1 MTMLTLTLLAVLSQ
15 NGQDATPAA
24 TTTTEASAPASE
36 KSAADR
42 AADAAEK
49 AAAAAEK
56 AALAAQKIA
65 ESVAPAA
72 GEAKEE
78 KKAAPSPWNGTVGVG
93 LQFITGNAQTLTL
106 TGNLA
111 VDRTWDVWKL
121 GLKLNG
127 AYALSNPK
135 ANEPGTT
142 TSTTA
147 ERAQG
152 ILRGDRLFGS
162 FASVFVL
169 GGSEFDHVKNI
180 ESRSYG
186 ELGTGLTFFD
196 RKDADQKEKL
206 YLRLDLAMRAGYETR
221 FQYFPVLAPVPD
233 YSIIILAPRAALA
246 FRWNFNAHV
255 HLTEDLEFIPFVLAP
270 DAGRLLINNTTK
282 LSADITE
289 SVSLTTAVQVNY
301 DSRPPS
307 VAPPGFA
314 RLSTDVALTAGLE
327 ARF

>member
-24 TTTTEASAPASE
+24 TTTEVAAPASE

-56 AALAAQKIA
+56 AATAAQKIA
-65 ESVAPAA
+65 EAVAPAPE
-72 GEAKEE
+72 EAKKES
-78 KKAAPSPWNGTVGVG
+78 APSPWTGTVGAG

-106 TGNLA
+106 TANIA
-111 VDRTWDVWKL
+111 VDRKWEVWKV

-135 ANEPGTT
+135 ANEPGTST
-142 TSTTA
+142 DTTA
-147 ERAQG
+147 RRAQG
-152 ILRGDRLFGS
+152 IFRADRSFGT
-162 FASVFVL
+162 FASLFAL
-169 GGSEFDHVKNI
+169 AGSEFDHVKNI
-180 ESRSYG
+180 ESRTYG
-186 ELGTGLTFFD
+186 ELGSGLTFFD
-196 RKDADQKEKL
+196 TKDADKNEKL
-206 YLRLDLAMRAGYETR
+206 YLRLDLALRAGYETR

-246 FRWNFNAHV
+246 FRWNFNKHV
-255 HLTEDLEFIPFVLAP
+255 RVTEDLEFMPFVLAP
-270 DAGRLLINNTTK
+270 EAGRLLINSTTK
-282 LSADITE
+282 LSAKITE
-289 SVSLTTAVQVNY
+289 NVALTTSVLVNY

-314 RLSTDVALTAGLE
+314 RVPTDVALTAGIE
-327 ARF
+327 ATF

>member
-1 MTMLTLTLLAVLSQ
+1 MTLITLTLLAVLSQ

-24 TTTTEASAPASE
+24 TTTTEASTPAPE

-65 ESVAPAA
+65 ESVAPAPE
-72 GEAKEE
+72 EAKAEA
-78 KKAAPSPWNGTVGVG
+78 KPSPWNGMVGAG

-106 TGNLA
+106 TGNIA
-111 VDRTWDVWKL
+111 VDRKWEVWKL
-121 GLKLNG
+121 SIKLNG

-135 ANEPGTT
+135 ANEAGTT

-147 ERAQG
+147 RRAQG
-152 ILRGDRLFGS
+152 IVRGDRAFGNFAALF
-162 FASVFVL
+162 AL
-169 GGSEFDHVKNI
+169 AGSEFDHVKNI

-196 RKDADQKEKL
+196 QKDADQKEKL

-221 FQYFPVLAPVPD
+221 FQYFPDPAPVPD
-233 YSIIILAPRAALA
+233 YSIIVLAPRAALA
-246 FRWNFNAHV
+246 FHWNLNKHV
-255 HLTEDLEFIPFVLAP
+255 RVTQDLEFIPFVLAP
-270 DAGRLLINNTTK
+270 EAGRLLINSTTK
-282 LSADITE
+282 LSSALTE
-289 SVSLTTAVQVNY
+289 NVSLTTSVLVNY

-327 ARF
+327 ASF